1 MPNPL
6 KHAQE
11 VNAFS
16 EVYEVVRTAVVV
28 LDEQT
33 YRIEVLKG
41 YATPDVPYIARC
53 WVQQQVT
60 VSPTAPDTPRKGARK
75 DERVTLWVEYP
86 FPSPVEGKGPKTTLT
101 HALACLAE
109 QRAAVPT

>member
-16 EVYEVVRTAVVV
+16 EVYEIVRTAVVV
-28 LDEQT
+28 MDEQT
-33 YRIEVLKG
+33 DRLEVLKG
-41 YATPDVPYIARC
+41 YATTDARYTARC

-60 VSPTAPDTPRKGARK
+60 VSSTAPDTPRK
-75 DERVTLWVEYP
+75 DERVTLWVEHP
-86 FPSPVEGKGPKTTLT
+86 FPAPVEGKGPRTTL
-101 HALACLAE
+101 ALALASLTE
-109 QRAAVPT
+109 QRASVPT

>member
-11 VNAFS
+11 VDAFS
-16 EVYEVVRTAVVV
+16 AVYHVVRTAVVV
-28 LDEQT
+28 MDEQT

-41 YATPDVPYIARC
+41 YVTTAAPYTARC
-53 WVQQQVT
+53 WVQQHVT
-60 VSPTAPDTPRKGARK
+60 VPPTK
-75 DERVTLWVEYP
+75 DERVTMWVEHP
-86 FPSPVEGKGPKTTLT
+86 FPSPADGKRPKMALA

-109 QRAAVPT
+109 QRASAPT

>member
-11 VNAFS
+11 VDAFS
-16 EVYEVVRTAVVV
+16 AVYHVVRTAVVV
-28 LDEQT
+28 MDEQT

-41 YATPDVPYIARC
+41 YATTAAPYTARC
-53 WVQQQVT
+53 WVQQHVT
-60 VSPTAPDTPRKGARK
+60 VPPTAPATPRKGARK
-75 DERVTLWVEYP
+75 DERVTMWVEHP
-86 FPSPVEGKGPKTTLT
+86 FPSPADGKRPKMALA

-109 QRAAVPT
+109 QRASAPT